1 MDTKF
6 TTMSQQA
13 IGDAIQSASA
23 AGNPQLEPV
32 HLLASLLTQERGVA
46 VGLLDA
52 VGANAQAIG
61 QQVRAALVAL
71 PQASGSSTAQP
82 SASRARATS
91 TSPPSTCSSRWPPA
105 SRPRRRSCPTPGP
118 PPTPCA
124 PPCPPSAA
132 RAGSPAPTRR
142 ARTRRSSSTAPT

>member
-23 AGNPQLEPV
+23 AGNPQLEPI
-32 HLLASLLTQERGVA
+32 HLLASLLQQERGVA
-46 VGLLDA
+46 TGLLDA

-71 PQASGSSTAQP
+71 PQASGASTAQP
-82 SASRARATS
+82 SASRAMATVLELAS
-91 TSPPSTCSSRWPPA
+91 KEAQGLGDEYVSR
-105 SRPRRRSCPTPGP
+105 
-118 PPTPCA
+118 
-124 PPCPPSAA
+124 
-132 RAGSPAPTRR
+132 APTRR